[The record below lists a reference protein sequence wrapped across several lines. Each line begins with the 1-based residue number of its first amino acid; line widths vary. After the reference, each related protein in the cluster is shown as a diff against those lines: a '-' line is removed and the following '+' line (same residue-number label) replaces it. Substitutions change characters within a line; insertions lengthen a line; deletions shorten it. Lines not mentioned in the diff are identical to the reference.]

1 MKQGISSRQQRRQQ
15 LQRPSSAREAAPP
28 AAPVARPAPQPH
40 VAQVARPAT
49 AAHSAHSAHSAH
61 AANLGESWRPT
72 SLAALM
78 LAPLRL
84 FLGIT
89 FVYAGIQKLTDPQ
102 FFTRN
107 ATGYIGRQIT
117 TFAAGSPIRGLLLN
131 VALPHATLLGSLVA
145 WGELVIGIGAL
156 LGLLLRPASFFG
168 AALSLLFFLSASWR
182 VHPYFYGSDIVFL
195 FAWLTLLLAGP
206 IAGGWFALDTRLAS
220 WLATRVPPN
229 AQERFERVAH
239 VVLGVQPPPVDAP
252 VTRGKVS
259 ARGGRG
265 GRYVAA
271 TRRDFL
277 KGAFAGVATTLGAV
291 LAVTLFSKGG
301 TSSAQPTQP
310 AAPTATL
317 GAGDAATATAGT
329 GGTAIATVAQ
339 VPVNS
344 ATSFNLPSNGDP
356 GVLVHL
362 ANGNF
367 VAFDAT
373 CTHAGCPVQY
383 DPSSKLLLCPCH
395 GAAFDPSQSAA
406 VVQGPTDIPLTSVA
420 VHVDSA
426 SGSITVSG

>member
-15 LQRPSSAREAAPP
+15 IQRPASARDAAPL
-28 AAPVARPAPQPH
+28 AASVSRPAPQAPVAHVHREANTAHAAH
-40 VAQVARPAT
+40 VAN
-49 AAHSAHSAHSAH
+49 SAH
-61 AANLGESWRPT
+61 ASDTGASWRPA
-72 SLAALM
+72 SLVALM

-102 FFTRN
+102 FFAPN
-107 ATGYIGRQIT
+107 ANGYIGRQIT
-117 TFAAGSPIRGLLLN
+117 AFAAGSPLRGLLLN
-131 VALPHATLLGSLVA
+131 VALPHAALFGSLVA
-145 WGELVIGIGAL
+145 WGELAIGVGAL
-156 LGLLLRPASFFG
+156 LGLLLRPAAFFG
-168 AALSLLFFLSASWR
+168 VVLSLLFFLSASWR

-195 FAWLTLLLAGP
+195 FAWLTLLLTGP
-206 IAGGWFALDTRLAS
+206 IAGGWFALDTRLVS
-220 WLATRVPPN
+220 WLAGRVP
-229 AQERFERVAH
+229 QDSHERFERVAS
-239 VVLGVQPPPVDAP
+239 VVLGIQPPVADAP
-252 VTRGKVS
+252 A
-259 ARGGRG
+259 ARGRTTARAGRG
-265 GRYVAA
+265 GGGRYGAA

-301 TSSAQPTQP
+301 TSSAQPAT
-310 AAPTATL
+310 PTATL
-317 GAGDAATATAGT
+317 GTGDAATATASAT
-329 GGTAIATVAQ
+329 GGTAIATASQ

-344 ATSFNLPSNGDP
+344 ATSFTVPSNGDP

-362 ANGNF
+362 TNGNF

-383 DPSSKLLLCPCH
+383 DPASKLLLCPCH

-406 VVQGPTDIPLTSVA
+406 VVQGPTDMPLTSVA